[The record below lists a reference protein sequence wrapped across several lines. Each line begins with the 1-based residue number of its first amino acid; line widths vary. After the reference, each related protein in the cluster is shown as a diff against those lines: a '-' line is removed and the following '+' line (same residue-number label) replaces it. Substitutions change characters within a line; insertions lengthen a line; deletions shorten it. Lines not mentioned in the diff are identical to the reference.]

1 MLQTLPWVDCLVKPC
16 DVNDCRQWQFLTAAL
31 WGNVADEMSDEV
43 KHNIAVQR
51 EALDL
56 PSVDYEATLA
66 AKYSI
71 AREVFDACDHK
82 LLQVLP
88 PPTQITSP

>member
-1 MLQTLPWVDCLVKPC
+1 MKPC
-16 DVNDCRQWQFLTAAL
+16 DMNNPQQRQPFSASF

-43 KHNIAVQR
+43 KQSIAVQR

-88 PPTQITSP
+88 PPTEITSP